1 VARLH
6 NVVMAVEMH
15 AVAGARALDPGDH
28 VPAGIPVA
36 VGGRAM
42 GADQFHGKAP
52 VREAR
57 TEKLADFAVV
67 QARGIE
73 RGDAHESLR
82 QGDDL
87 VASGLDG
94 RCQCMVLVHVR
105 HTARRLSYGQALP
118 FRSKVPYT

>member
-1 VARLH
+1 MFQR
-6 NVVMAVEMH
+6 
-15 AVAGARALDPGDH
+15 
-28 VPAGIPVA
+28 GIAVA

-94 RCQCMVLVHVR
+94 RCQCMVLVHADTLR
-105 HTARRLSYGQALP
+105 ADCYGQALP